1 MQHNGH
7 LLLHCASAVVQR
19 AIGAFRD
26 RSRLRYTAAMVDE
39 PDIERL
45 ARTFLD
51 LWQEQVAASASDTG
65 LAGLFAGGKA
75 EDQAGDHA
83 NSGSDGDPPS
93 PARGHGRWPF
103 TWPRRRPAC

>member
-1 MQHNGH
+1 
-7 LLLHCASAVVQR
+7 
-19 AIGAFRD
+19 
-26 RSRLRYTAAMVDE
+26 MVDE

-51 LWQEQVAASASDTG
+51 LWQEQVAASASDAG

-83 NSGSDGDPPS
+83 NNGSDGAPPAPPGATAAGFS
-93 PARGHGRWPF
+93 PGLGDDQLAEFARRLADCAQRLAALERGAKRQGS
-103 TWPRRRPAC
+103 